1 MGLGKRPSEEVGL
14 VDRPLAFGG
23 PDAHVPYVGPG
34 LQQEREV
41 VSKAMA
47 EGAREGLS
55 QALDHYGM
63 LKVMRERV
71 REVAAEKI
79 RLMGTAGR
87 SRR

>member
-1 MGLGKRPSEEVGL
+1 
-14 VDRPLAFGG
+14 
-23 PDAHVPYVGPG
+23 
-34 LQQEREV
+34 
-41 VSKAMA
+41 MA